1 MRISPE
7 CFSTI
12 CTRLFPCIHSCFA
25 AMARGPANYAGCRY
39 LSDIYRQHSRAPH
52 QIKVALDPRMKT
64 EYFETIQ
71 HGQLAPEC
79 NRFVR
84 LTKWTL
90 KRFEVKTYS
99 TVDYLRRVALACSG
113 IALAWT
119 VQAQP
124 HVQKSIAPSGLNWKW
139 MNEAVFDAPRLLPS
153 ATAKEQA
160 LSQAVWGDK
169 LNVAKARGDP
179 SFVLVASADVGGAV
193 YVFSIFLRA
202 GACENPPNGSAGAEE
217 MYSKCPMRVVLNTN
231 GRSSLQNFFGY
242 CYLNLHDADHP
253 RASFHTEFAIDQRT
267 STAYFR
273 VIQHGK
279 TVSQCNRSIRLAAK

>member
-1 MRISPE
+1 M
-7 CFSTI
+7 
-12 CTRLFPCIHSCFA
+12 
-25 AMARGPANYAGCRY
+25 
-39 LSDIYRQHSRAPH
+39 
-52 QIKVALDPRMKT
+52 
-64 EYFETIQ
+64 
-71 HGQLAPEC
+71 
-79 NRFVR
+79 R

-90 KRFEVKTYS
+90 KGFEVKTS
-99 TVDYLRRVALACSG
+99 LTVGHLRRVALAG
-113 IALAWT
+113 GAIALAWT

-124 HVQKSIAPSGLNWKW
+124 HVQKGSAPPGLNWKW

-160 LSQAVWGDK
+160 LSQTVWGDELK
-169 LNVAKARGDP
+169 AAKGRGDP
-179 SFVLVASADVGGAV
+179 SFVLVASADVDGAV

-217 MYSKCPMRVVLNTN
+217 MYAKCPMRVALNLN
-231 GRSSLQNFFGY
+231 GRTWLQNFVGY

-253 RASFHTEFAIDQRT
+253 RASFHTEFALDQRT

-279 TVSQCNRSIRLAAK
+279 TVSQCNRSIRLTAK